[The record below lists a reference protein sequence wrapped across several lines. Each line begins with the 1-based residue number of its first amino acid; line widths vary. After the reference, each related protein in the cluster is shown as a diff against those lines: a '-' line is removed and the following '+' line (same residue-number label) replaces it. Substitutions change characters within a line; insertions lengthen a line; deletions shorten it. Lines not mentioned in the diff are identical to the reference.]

1 MIGALLLT
9 LPMLAILLYGVLEIR
24 RARIVGAAILAL
36 TTVAVLLIW
45 LPGLAA
51 AAAEVLQLGGA
62 EDVIMV
68 TWVGLVTV
76 ILLNLHLRLRRQMQA
91 VTLLARQIALGGR
104 SGPQDMT
111 GPTSLP
117 R

>member
-1 MIGALLLT
+1 MIGAVILT
-9 LPMLAILLYGVLEIR
+9 VPMLAILLYGLLEVR
-24 RARIVGAAILAL
+24 RARIMGTAILVL
-36 TTVAVLLIW
+36 TLVAVLLIW
-45 LPGLAA
+45 FPGLAA
-51 AAAEVLQLGGA
+51 AAAQVMQLGSA
-62 EDVIMV
+62 NDVIMV

-91 VTLLARQIALGGR
+91 VTVLARQIALGGR
-104 SGPQDMT
+104 SGPQDVT